1 VETNTVFVYTL
12 TTHSVIPSL
21 QDMDAQHAVGHV
33 YSGMLSYQFLAFVV
47 VDDVE
52 QWIRRRDVLQQAH
65 VTKAESDFRLR
76 QRKQLCFTK
85 RIQFVACCLEF
96 DFRKK
101 ASPTA

>member
-1 VETNTVFVYTL
+1 
-12 TTHSVIPSL
+12 
-21 QDMDAQHAVGHV
+21 
-33 YSGMLSYQFLAFVV
+33 MLSYQFLAFVV

-101 ASPTA
+101 SKSDSLKLISSRTIELPSSGHAIV